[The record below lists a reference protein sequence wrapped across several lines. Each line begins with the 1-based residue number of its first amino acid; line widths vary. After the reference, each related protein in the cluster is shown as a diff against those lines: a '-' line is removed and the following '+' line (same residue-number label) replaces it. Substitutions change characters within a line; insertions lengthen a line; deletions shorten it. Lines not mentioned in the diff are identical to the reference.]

1 MSSTE
6 FLSSAKL
13 IAKRNLTDNVRAVS
27 ASFADQHLSVTYY
40 VASEPTIGDE
50 EERELTVAELIAAF
64 PEVKTADAY
73 SEIST
78 GNVIP
83 LRGEHIVFQR

>member
-1 MSSTE
+1 MTSAE
-6 FLSSAKL
+6 FLSSARL
-13 IAKRNLTDNVRAVS
+13 IAQRNLTDNVRAIS
-27 ASFADQHLSVTYY
+27 AGFSDRHLSVTYY

-78 GNVIP
+78 GDVVP